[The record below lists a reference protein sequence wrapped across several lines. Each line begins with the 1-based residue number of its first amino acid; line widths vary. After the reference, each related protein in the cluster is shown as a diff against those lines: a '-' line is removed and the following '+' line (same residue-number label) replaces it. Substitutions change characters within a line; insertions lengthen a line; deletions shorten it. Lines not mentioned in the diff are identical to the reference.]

1 MKRMKYILSC
11 IMLSCATYALADDV
25 NTLVIKLQN
34 GTEEKFCLADRPI
47 ITMPDDNVV
56 INHQSIDA
64 TYKRS
69 EVETFYFLNNP
80 AVGIDQIASST
91 ITYSFADANTF
102 CINGL
107 QENVMVRIVSA
118 DGKLVNNLQSD
129 SAGAVNVPLAHLKGG
144 VYVIT
149 FGGRSIKVKR

>member
-11 IMLSCATYALADDV
+11 IMLSCATFAFADDV

-34 GTEEKFCLADRPI
+34 GTEEKFCLTDRPI

-69 EVETFYFLNNP
+69 EVATFYFLNDTES
-80 AVGIDQIASST
+80 GINQIASSS
-91 ITYSFADANTF
+91 ITYSFADDDTF

-107 QENVMVRIVSA
+107 NADTMVRVVTA
-118 DGKLVNNLQSD
+118 DGKLVNTLHSD
-129 SAGAVNVPLAHLKGG
+129 SSGAVNVPLAHLRGG

-149 FGGRSIKVKR
+149 FDGRSIKIKR